1 MCSSLWLGSCCALSV
16 LADVTTAF
24 IMRSFKSNELELNKH
39 NLCHVMLNAFLS
51 SLCWPLLRIAVV
63 HEVAPRAIVGFF
75 FFIYIEVS
83 GLGGNKFKCF
93 LLSCLNPQ
101 WSLIQPVWIVWEYVK
116 EAEWSRNSYLPP
128 GGARRFLYTKTNC
141 FTDSPSG
148 KCK

>member
-1 MCSSLWLGSCCALSV
+1 
-16 LADVTTAF
+16 
-24 IMRSFKSNELELNKH
+24 MRSFKSNELELNKH

-116 EAEWSRNSYLPP
+116 EAE
-128 GGARRFLYTKTNC
+128 
-141 FTDSPSG
+141 
-148 KCK
+148 